1 MTRDIQSLLN
11 DARNRL
17 AAICDSPQLDAELL
31 LAHVTGKNRVYFY
44 TWPEHTLE
52 ISLVIHYENLL
63 ERRLRGEPLAHIVGE
78 REFWSLRLMVT
89 PDTLIPRHET
99 ELLVEE
105 ALKRIPDN
113 EPWEVLD
120 LGTGSGAIALALAIE
135 RPRARITATDLSAQA
150 LAIAVSNAQR
160 LGLTNIH
167 FVQGDWYE
175 ALESGRTFDLIVS
188 NPPYIAEHDAHLEQQ
203 ELRHE
208 PYQALASG
216 PDGLDAIRH
225 ILGNLHAHLKSGG
238 WILMEHGYD
247 QGNVVQALFKK
258 AALLEV
264 HCLKDIEGR
273 DRVTVGRKATDN
285 TT

>member
-1 MTRDIQSLLN
+1 MTRDIQSILN

-63 ERRLRGEPLAHIVGE
+63 QRRLRGEPLAHIVGE
-78 REFWSLRLMVT
+78 REFWSLRLTVT
-89 PDTLIPRHET
+89 PDTLIPRQET

-113 EPWEVLD
+113 EPWNILD
-120 LGTGSGAIALALAIE
+120 LGTGSGAIALALALE
-135 RPRARITATDLSAQA
+135 RPETRITATDLSEAA
-150 LAIAVSNAQR
+150 LTIARGNAHR
-160 LGLTNIH
+160 LGLSNVH
-167 FVQGDWYE
+167 FVQGDWYA
-175 ALESGRTFDLIVS
+175 ALEPGSTYDLIVS

-216 PDGLDAIRH
+216 ADGLDAIRH
-225 ILGNLHAHLKSGG
+225 ILSDLYTHLKNEG
-238 WILMEHGYD
+238 WVMIEHGFD
-247 QGNVVQALFKK
+247 QGDAVQALFQKTGLVK
-258 AALLEV
+258 V
-264 HCLKDIEGR
+264 HCLKDLEGR
-273 DRVTVGRKATDN
+273 DRVTVGKKAFAN

>member
-31 LAHVTGKNRVYFY
+31 LAHVTGKDRIYFY

-52 ISLVIHYENLL
+52 ISLIVHFENLL
-63 ERRLRGEPLAHIVGE
+63 QRRLHGEPLAHIVGE
-78 REFWSLRLMVT
+78 REFWSLRLKVT
-89 PDTLIPRHET
+89 PDTLIPRPET

-105 ALKRIPDN
+105 TLKIIPP
-113 EPWEVLD
+113 EQAWEILD
-120 LGTGSGAIALALAIE
+120 LGTGSGAIALALALE
-135 RPRARITATDLSAQA
+135 RPRARIIATDLSAKA
-150 LAIAVSNAQR
+150 LAIAAHNAQR
-160 LGLTNIH
+160 LGLTNIR
-167 FVQGDWYE
+167 FAQGDWYT
-175 ALESGRTFDLIVS
+175 ALEPGASFDLIVS
-188 NPPYIAEHDAHLEQQ
+188 NPPYIAEHDAHLKHQ

-216 PDGLDAIRH
+216 ADGLDAIRH
-225 ILGNLHAHLKSGG
+225 ILSNLHAHLRSGG

-247 QGNVVQALFKK
+247 QGDAVQALFQK
-258 AALLEV
+258 AGLAAV
-264 HCLKDIEGR
+264 RCLKDLEGR
-273 DRVTVGRKATDN
+273 DRVTLGRKTADN

>member
-31 LAHVTGKNRVYFY
+31 LAHVTGKDRIYFY
-44 TWPEHTLE
+44 TWPEHSLE

-63 ERRLRGEPLAHIVGE
+63 QRRLHGEPLAHIVGE
-78 REFWSLRLMVT
+78 REFWSLRLKVT
-89 PDTLIPRHET
+89 PDTLIPRPET

-105 ALKRIPDN
+105 ALKIIPLDKA
-113 EPWEVLD
+113 WEILD
-120 LGTGSGAIALALAIE
+120 LGTGSGAIALALALE
-135 RPRARITATDLSAQA
+135 RPGASIIATDLSAKA
-150 LAIAVSNAQR
+150 LAIAAHNAQR
-160 LGLTNIH
+160 LGLTNIR
-167 FVQGDWYE
+167 FVQGDWYA
-175 ALESGRTFDLIVS
+175 ALEPGTSFDLIVS
-188 NPPYIAEHDAHLEQQ
+188 NPPYIAEHDTHLKHQ

-216 PDGLDAIRH
+216 EDGLDAIRH
-225 ILGNLHAHLKSGG
+225 ILSNLHAHLKSGG

-247 QGNVVQALFKK
+247 QGDAVQALFQK
-258 AALLEV
+258 AGLV
-264 HCLKDIEGR
+264 DVRCLKDLEGR
-273 DRVTVGRKATDN
+273 DRVTLGRKTADN

>member
-31 LAHVTGKNRVYFY
+31 LAHVTGKDRVYFY

-63 ERRLRGEPLAHIVGE
+63 QRRLRGEPLAHIVGE
-78 REFWSLRLMVT
+78 REFWSLRLTVT
-89 PDTLIPRHET
+89 PDTLIPRQET

-105 ALKRIPDN
+105 ALKLIPQH
-113 EPWEVLD
+113 EPWQILD
-120 LGTGSGAIALALAIE
+120 MGTGSGAIALALALE
-135 RPRARITATDLSAQA
+135 RPGTRITATDLSAEA
-150 LAIAVSNAQR
+150 LAVAMHNAQR
-160 LGLTNIH
+160 LGLTNVR
-167 FVQGDWYE
+167 FVQGDWYA
-175 ALESGRTFDLIVS
+175 ALEPGSTYDLIVS

-216 PDGLDAIRH
+216 PDGLDAIRN
-225 ILGNLHAHLKSGG
+225 ILSNLHKHLKNDG
-238 WILMEHGYD
+238 WLLIEHGYD
-247 QGNVVQALFKK
+247 QGNAVQTLFQKVG
-258 AALLEV
+258 LIEV
-264 HCLKDIEGR
+264 RCLKDLEGR
-273 DRVTVGRKATDN
+273 DRVTVGRKVPIN